1 MYHPTETDQSRIP
14 EQEQV
19 VYARAVDQAD
29 ARLRDLRYEERGDLG
44 LAAAALAA
52 SVAATEGLPA
62 LAAPLFIGGLV
73 VGALGVRA
81 MWRRWDL
88 LERLSGERD
97 AHVISEVRAFA
108 SREATMDRRHS
119 FAALIR
125 ASLRGAALAMDA
137 RVLAVADDL
146 ERLAGD
152 LEDDELA
159 LDPASAVACMRL
171 LSDFP
176 RSPLLNNELP
186 TEDLRS
192 RVLQIRSGFRPGS
205 R

>member
-1 MYHPTETDQSRIP
+1 
-14 EQEQV
+14 

-29 ARLRDLRYEERGDLG
+29 ARLRELRDEERGELT

-52 SVAATEGLPA
+52 SIVATEVYPPLA
-62 LAAPLFIGGLV
+62 LPLFIGGLA
-73 VGALGVRA
+73 VGVLGTRA

-108 SREATMDRRHS
+108 LREATMERRQS

-125 ASLRGAALAMDA
+125 GRVREAELLSDG
-137 RVLAVADDL
+137 RVLAVADEL
-146 ERLAGD
+146 ETLASE
-152 LEDDELA
+152 LEDGELA
-159 LDPASAVACMRL
+159 LEPASAVACARL
-171 LSDFP
+171 LSDMAC
-176 RSPLLNNELP
+176 SPLLNHTSP
-186 TEDLRS
+186 SEDLRS
-192 RVLQIRSGFRPGS
+192 RVCQIRAGFRP